1 MNTVVIT
8 TGGLGTRLLT
18 YTKVN
23 PKAMLPIFDS
33 GNDKNSEPLLR
44 PLLEIIFENLY
55 DLGFR
60 RFCFI
65 VGSQGKF
72 SIFNHFKSD
81 LKYENLLKE
90 RNFFT
95 DRKFLKIIKRIQKKI
110 NNCDIKWI
118 VQSTPKGFGDALLKS
133 KKFVGNR
140 TFLLHTGDLYFP
152 EYGFLEDIINT
163 YKISKSSAAVI
174 LQKVKE
180 SKGYGIAEIRKENN
194 LNFVLNVEEKPKMPK
209 SNLAI
214 LPIYIFNKKIFDSL
228 LKTKL
233 GHNCELQ
240 VTDAIANLIKDKEK
254 VLAYNF
260 GKKIWFDV
268 GTPQNYFKAIQ
279 YSFKN
284 HN

>member
-194 LNFVLNVEEKPKMPK
+194 LNFVLNVEEKPNMPK